1 METKIRPVI
10 LSGGAGTRLW
20 PMSRSPSPK
29 QLHKLV
35 GPESMLQLTLARV
48 ADRELFAPP
57 LIVANDAHAP
67 EIERQLAD
75 PHFDIEALVLEP
87 AGRNTAA
94 AIALAACLAAPGEI
108 LLVMP
113 SDHLIGDTPAFLGA
127 VQRARPSAEAGWLV
141 TFGIQPTRAET
152 GYGYIRR
159 SNELSSGTHRV
170 ERFVEKPGAAV
181 AAQLAADGQHY
192 WNAGIFMFR
201 ADAFLSALETHA
213 PDVLAA
219 VRSSVEL
226 GSAREGRFRPD
237 ADAFEGAPSI
247 SIDHAVM
254 EKSGQVAV
262 VPVEMGW
269 SDLGSWDSLY
279 EALAKDGGGNGTSGD
294 VLAIGCSN
302 SLIRSSGPLVAAI
315 GVEDLII
322 VATED
327 AVLVMP
333 RGDSQRVR
341 EAVEA
346 CRAADRQKL
355 L

>member
-1 METKIRPVI
+1 METKIRPVV

-35 GPESMLQLTLARV
+35 GSETMLQLTIARV
-48 ADRELFAPP
+48 ADRGRFAPP
-57 LIVANDAHAP
+57 LIVANEAHAP

-75 PHFDIEALVLEP
+75 PNFDIEALVLEP

-94 AIALAACLAAPGEI
+94 AIALAACLAAPEDI

-113 SDHLIGDTPAFLGA
+113 SDHLIADTPAFLAA
-127 VQRARPSAEAGWLV
+127 VERARSAAEAGWLV
-141 TFGIQPTRAET
+141 TFGVQPTRAET

-159 SNELSSGTHRV
+159 SDELSSGAHRV
-170 ERFVEKPGAAV
+170 ERFVEKPEAAV
-181 AAQLAADGQHY
+181 AARLAADGEHY

-213 PDVLAA
+213 PDVLGA

-226 GSAREGRFRPD
+226 GSTGERRFRPD
-237 ADAFEGAPSI
+237 ADAFEGARSI
-247 SIDHAVM
+247 SVDHAVM

-262 VPVEMGW
+262 VPVDMGW

-279 EALAKDGGGNGTSGD
+279 EALVKDAEGNGASGD
-294 VLAIGCSN
+294 VMAIGCTN

-333 RGDSQRVR
+333 RGESQRVR

-346 CRAADRQKL
+346 CRAADRPKL